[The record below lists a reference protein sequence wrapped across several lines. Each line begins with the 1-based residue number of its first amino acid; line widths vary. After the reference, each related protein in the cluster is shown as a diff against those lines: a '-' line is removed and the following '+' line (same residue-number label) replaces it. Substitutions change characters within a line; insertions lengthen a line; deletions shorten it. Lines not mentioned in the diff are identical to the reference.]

1 MKVTPGRRRP
11 GGSLLSRPISVRVD
25 TSIWESAKE
34 AAHAQ
39 NTSMSALVSNLLEE
53 WLEKNPVNGA
63 DCDES

>member
-1 MKVTPGRRRP
+1 
-11 GGSLLSRPISVRVD
+11 VRVD